1 MGNPLNELCKLIA
14 KMQDEKGRITIP
26 GFYDDVVE
34 LTEADRE
41 MTKRIPFDEAAYKAG
56 IKVKELYG
64 EEGYHTLERTGSR
77 PSFDLCGI
85 WGGYQGEGAKTI
97 LPSKAFAKVSTRLVA
112 NQDEKKIAQA
122 FIDYVH
128 KLTPDHVDVKVEYLH
143 GGTPY
148 LCPSDLPIYK
158 VAEEAYEAT
167 FGKKPLAVR
176 SGGSIPI
183 IATFE
188 RVLGVKSIL
197 MGFGLGS
204 DAIHSP
210 NENFPLYNFHIGM
223 GLNVYN
229 LILAVNFFKN
239 LPAELEEAALVDG
252 AGPWKC
258 LTSIFIPLAK
268 PVIATIAL
276 FTIVQYWNEF
286 FQGMVL
292 STNQSNYPLQTYIQ
306 QLVVN
311 YDFST
316 MNVEQ
321 IAQVQKLNN
330 QSLDAAKIVIA
341 MIPVLA
347 VYPFLQK
354 YFVTGITLGSV
365 KG

>member
-1 MGNPLNELCKLIA
+1 MIENRTLGSKIFDVINVILMIICALLCIVPVWYVLCVSLSSKEAVSAGLVSFW
-14 KMQDEKGRITIP
+14 P
-26 GFYDDVVE
+26 VGFNLFSYQKILGESDFFRSFWVSIQRV
-34 LTEADRE
+34 LLGTGVS
-41 MTKRIPFDEAAYKAG
+41 MFCILLAAYPLSRTSKQFPKRSIFMWILVFCMLFNG
-56 IKVKELYG
+56 GTVPWYITMKSYG
-64 EEGYHTLERTGSR
+64 LV
-77 PSFDLCGI
+77 DNI
-85 WGGYQGEGAKTI
+85 WG
-97 LPSKAFAKVSTRLVA
+97 LV
-112 NQDEKKIAQA
+112 
-122 FIDYVH
+122 
-128 KLTPDHVDVKVEYLH
+128 L
-143 GGTPY
+143 
-148 LCPSDLPIYK
+148 
-158 VAEEAYEAT
+158 
-167 FGKKPLAVR
+167 
-176 SGGSIPI
+176 
-183 IATFE
+183 
-188 RVLGVKSIL
+188 
-197 MGFGLGS
+197 
-204 DAIHSP
+204 
-210 NENFPLYNFHIGM
+210 GM

-258 LTSIFIPLAK
+258 LVSIFIPLAK

-292 STNQSNYPLQTYIQ
+292 STRQSNYPLQTYIQ

-354 YFVTGITLGSV
+354 YFVSGITLGSV

>member
-1 MGNPLNELCKLIA
+1 MWILVFCMLFNGGTVPWY
-14 KMQDEKGRITIP
+14 IT
-26 GFYDDVVE
+26 
-34 LTEADRE
+34 
-41 MTKRIPFDEAAYKAG
+41 MKS
-56 IKVKELYG
+56 YG
-64 EEGYHTLERTGSR
+64 LVDS
-77 PSFDLCGI
+77 I
-85 WGGYQGEGAKTI
+85 WG
-97 LPSKAFAKVSTRLVA
+97 LV
-112 NQDEKKIAQA
+112 
-122 FIDYVH
+122 
-128 KLTPDHVDVKVEYLH
+128 L
-143 GGTPY
+143 
-148 LCPSDLPIYK
+148 
-158 VAEEAYEAT
+158 
-167 FGKKPLAVR
+167 
-176 SGGSIPI
+176 
-183 IATFE
+183 
-188 RVLGVKSIL
+188 
-197 MGFGLGS
+197 
-204 DAIHSP
+204 
-210 NENFPLYNFHIGM
+210 GM
-223 GLNVYN
+223 GLNAYN

-252 AGPWKC
+252 AEPWKC
-258 LTSIFIPLAK
+258 LVLIFIPLAK